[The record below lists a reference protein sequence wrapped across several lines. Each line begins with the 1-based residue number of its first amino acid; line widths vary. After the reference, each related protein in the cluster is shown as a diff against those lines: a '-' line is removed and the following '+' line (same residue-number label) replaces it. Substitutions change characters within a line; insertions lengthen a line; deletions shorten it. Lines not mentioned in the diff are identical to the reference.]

1 MLPKI
6 CPLSVCRQLVLGDKA
21 MLLYHD
27 LDREWWIQGN
37 GLLILFTKVW
47 RESNDRFIHNINPF
61 ECHVITV
68 LVKVCLHEMAEIFSK
83 NLVIGD

>member
-1 MLPKI
+1 
-6 CPLSVCRQLVLGDKA
+6 

-27 LDREWWIQGN
+27 LDQEWWIQGN

-61 ECHVITV
+61 ECHVITL
-68 LVKVCLHEMAEIFSK
+68 LVK
-83 NLVIGD
+83 

>member
-1 MLPKI
+1 
-6 CPLSVCRQLVLGDKA
+6 

-27 LDREWWIQGN
+27 LDWEWWIQGN

-61 ECHVITV
+61 ECYV
-68 LVKVCLHEMAEIFSK
+68 LLY
-83 NLVIGD
+83 L